1 MTTSAIPH
9 SGDFM
14 RLFARTP
21 MTGAALRTANALA
34 GYISYDGVFRGAPRG
49 FAAFTMK
56 ELQIVTALSERAIRA
71 ALDEL
76 ARLFGLTIQRRHHD
90 RHLFTFSKVY
100 DATADMPAS
109 ADPAPMEPAQPSPE
123 NRVTG
128 TTVPPSLYTKTRSNN
143 DTPSSIQISEGVGS
157 VYQTP
162 FAAVIDRAKKGTEA
176 EAMDTQ
182 FLWAGFHMLN
192 CRNSHAHTPLSWL
205 VAFVRKAKPKFQSAA
220 KAPPKQAAP
229 TPACADPVT
238 LMARPAPFSNKD
250 FHEINLQKIIGKD
263 AYDER
268 IAAIQKT
275 YGAGRYAARL
285 AVHGQA
291 VKDGIIRP

>member
-1 MTTSAIPH
+1 MTRSTIPH

-34 GYISYDGVFRGAPRG
+34 GYISYDGTFRGAPKG
-49 FAAFTMK
+49 FAAFTMR

-76 ARLFGLTIQRRHHD
+76 ASLFGLTIQRRHHD

-100 DATADMPAS
+100 DATADTQEA
-109 ADPAPMEPAQPSPE
+109 AAPAPKQPTQDVAKK
-123 NRVTG
+123 RVTG
-128 TTVPPSLYTKTRSNN
+128 TRVPPSLYTRTKSNN
-143 DTPSSIQISEGVGS
+143 DTPSSIQISEGAGS

-162 FAAVIDRAKKGTEA
+162 FATVIDTAKKGTKA
-176 EAMDTQ
+176 EGMDTQ

-192 CRNSHAHTPLSWL
+192 SRNSHAHAPLSWL
-205 VAFVRKAKPKFQSAA
+205 IAFVRKAKPKFQAAA
-220 KAPPKQAAP
+220 KLPPKPAAP
-229 TPACADPVT
+229 APACTDPVI
-238 LMARPAPFSNKD
+238 LMARPAPFANRA
-250 FHEINLQKIIGKD
+250 FHESDLRRAIGTD
-263 AYDER
+263 AYDHR
-268 IAAIQKT
+268 VTAIQKT
-275 YGAGRYAARL
+275 YGANQFAAKL

-291 VKDGIIRP
+291 VREGIIRP